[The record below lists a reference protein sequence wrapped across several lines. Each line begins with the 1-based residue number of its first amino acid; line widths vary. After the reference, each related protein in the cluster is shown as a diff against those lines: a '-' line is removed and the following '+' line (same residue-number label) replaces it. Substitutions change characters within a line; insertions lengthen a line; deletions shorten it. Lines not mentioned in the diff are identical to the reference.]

1 MARLLRMP
9 EVAAN
14 ATVAVVSDWPVAE
27 NEPFREADAIATI
40 ETEKAVVDVPADA
53 DGVILR
59 TLVQPGAEVE
69 VGAPI
74 ALIGDRGEQV
84 DDVDALLVELGAG
97 ERVAPVDA
105 GAGSVDGAAV
115 DGSVNG
121 ASSGDGVDG
130 VDGVGPTEVHRVFS
144 SPLARRLAR
153 DAGLRLDQ
161 LVGTGPGGRIVRRDV
176 EAAVRQQPAG
186 EAPAEPST
194 PADEPAP
201 SAAAAG
207 YADTPH
213 SRVRRATAARLTESK
228 QQAPH
233 FYVRGTAR
241 VDRLLR
247 LRERINA
254 AGGVKVSV
262 NDFVVKAVGA
272 AHGLVPAMN
281 VIWTAEAVR
290 AFERVDVAV
299 AVATERGLLTP
310 VVRDVGSLSLSAV
323 ARTTA
328 DLATRAREGRLRQ
341 EELEGGTISV
351 TNLGMYGTEEFTA
364 IINPP
369 HAAILAVGAARP
381 EAVVRKGKLRA
392 ATVVHVTLSVDHRP
406 VDGVVAAQWMRAFVE
421 LLENPERILV

>member
-14 ATVAVVSDWPVAE
+14 ATVAVVSEWPVGE
-27 NEPFREADAIATI
+27 NEPFREADTIATI

-59 TLVQPGAEVE
+59 TLVPPGAEVE

-74 ALIGDRGEQV
+74 ALLGDRGEQV
-84 DDVDALLVELGAG
+84 GDVDALLVELGAG
-97 ERVAPVDA
+97 ERVVPVDA
-105 GAGSVDGAAV
+105 DAGSVDGAAV
-115 DGSVNG
+115 DGTV
-121 ASSGDGVDG
+121 SSAAAAVVDDAQPG
-130 VDGVGPTEVHRVFS
+130 EPHRIFS

-176 EAAVRQQPAG
+176 EVAVRRDVETAVRQH
-186 EAPAEPST
+186 EPVV
-194 PADEPAP
+194 PADEVAPA
-201 SAAAAG
+201 AAAAG

-241 VDRLLR
+241 VDRLLK
-247 LRERINA
+247 LRERVNA
-254 AGGVKVSV
+254 AGTVKVSV

-272 AHGLVPAMN
+272 AHALVPAMN
-281 VIWTAEAVR
+281 VIWTADAVR

-323 ARTTA
+323 ARATA
-328 DLATRAREGRLRQ
+328 DLAARAREGRLRQ

-351 TNLGMYGTEEFTA
+351 TNLGMYGTEEFAA

-381 EAVVRKGKLRA
+381 EPVVRKGRLRA
-392 ATVVHVTLSVDHRP
+392 ATVLHVTLSVDHRP
-406 VDGVVAAQWMRAFVE
+406 VDGVVAAQWMQAFVE